1 MATEVRCTRTAFRQG
16 GEEIKDLIGA
26 SVARVEDG
34 ATQAVDAAKRMD
46 QMLVAMDRVAVLLGQ
61 IATAS
66 QEQARGIEQVNTA
79 VSHMDEVTQQNA
91 ALVEEAAAA
100 SESMKEQAS
109 RIRGVVAGF
118 KVLAAA

>member
-1 MATEVRCTRTAFRQG
+1 VATEVRCTRTAFRQG